1 MKNLNK
7 KSRKRWGKKFID
19 KREWKTYN
27 EQLIKRGEYLLD
39 LDILDG
45 WKEEVDTMNKGKVG
59 SPYRFPKSLIQ
70 LQAIW
75 HAKSIPYRMIQG
87 MTMKLFELAQL
98 PEFNHYSTTNRR
110 VNKLPLDLAMPKGD
124 NITLFSDGSSLRV
137 VEGGEYLREKYGKK
151 NRRWVQVIILG
162 DPDSKEPVSFD
173 INIIQSSEVKSAK
186 EQLADLKKEGIKI
199 STFGGDGGFD
209 EIDLWNFLDS
219 ENIKSLIK
227 PDANAIENSESALRN
242 IAVKLRNTYGYK
254 KWQKRSGY
262 GRRWPATEGI
272 FSAVKR
278 IFGEELH
285 ATSEEGILQEAGLKF
300 WAYQR
305 IKRYGES

>member
-1 MKNLNK
+1 
-7 KSRKRWGKKFID
+7 
-19 KREWKTYN
+19 
-27 EQLIKRGEYLLD
+27 
-39 LDILDG
+39 
-45 WKEEVDTMNKGKVG
+45 
-59 SPYRFPKSLIQ
+59 
-70 LQAIW
+70 
-75 HAKSIPYRMIQG
+75 
-87 MTMKLFELAQL
+87 MT
-98 PEFNHYSTTNRR
+98 
-110 VNKLPLDLAMPKGD
+110 
-124 NITLFSDGSSLRV
+124 
-137 VEGGEYLREKYGKK
+137 
-151 NRRWVQVIILG
+151 
-162 DPDSKEPVSFD
+162 
-173 INIIQSSEVKSAK
+173 
-186 EQLADLKKEGIKI
+186 KEGIKI

-272 FSAVKR
+272 FSTVKR